1 MPDWDAATQET
12 VEHLV
17 RLVRAETVNPPGN
30 EEPAVRILKEILD
43 REGFPARDCT
53 VIESAPHRMSLVARL
68 RGDGSRRPLLLS
80 GHTDV
85 VPIERDHWAHDPFG
99 GEVIDGAVWGRG
111 TLDMKGFLAMYL
123 QVFLQ
128 ARREKLPLKRD
139 LILAAVADE
148 EAGFDHGS
156 KFLVDHHRSLIEAEY
171 GVTEGGALTMHAAGR
186 RLYPIQV
193 SERGVCWM
201 RMTARGRPGH
211 GSIPHADNAVLHLA
225 QALEKIRRA
234 RHLPVHLTSTF
245 RRMMAET
252 ARQLGFP
259 LGLAIAM
266 LRSPAVVSLV
276 LDLMPAESRGLLAS
290 MTTNTVNP
298 TMLQAGLK
306 ANVIPSEAQATLDCR
321 KLPGQSVEDVQREI
335 RRIVGAGFDLEP
347 LHVTLGTEFPAESPF
362 YRILDEATR
371 RMDPGGL
378 VMPMLMPGATDASE
392 YQRAGIQVYGFTPGI
407 MPPGIVLMKL
417 AHGHDERLPVSFV
430 RSGLPALWEVIRE
443 AGL

>member
-1 MPDWDAATQET
+1 
-12 VEHLV
+12 
-17 RLVRAETVNPPGN
+17 
-30 EEPAVRILKEILD
+30 
-43 REGFPARDCT
+43 
-53 VIESAPHRMSLVARL
+53 
-68 RGDGSRRPLLLS
+68 
-80 GHTDV
+80 
-85 VPIERDHWAHDPFG
+85 
-99 GEVIDGAVWGRG
+99 
-111 TLDMKGFLAMYL
+111 
-123 QVFLQ
+123 
-128 ARREKLPLKRD
+128 
-139 LILAAVADE
+139 
-148 EAGFDHGS
+148 
-156 KFLVDHHRSLIEAEY
+156 
-171 GVTEGGALTMHAAGR
+171 
-186 RLYPIQV
+186 
-193 SERGVCWM
+193 
-201 RMTARGRPGH
+201 
-211 GSIPHADNAVLHLA
+211 
-225 QALEKIRRA
+225 
-234 RHLPVHLTSTF
+234 
-245 RRMMAET
+245 
-252 ARQLGFP
+252 
-259 LGLAIAM
+259 M